1 VRAAG
6 GPGSPQRPQR
16 SDAGRNWPRCARLAL
31 GCSLC
36 LCVGVVNFCAS
47 LSRAADHVVSLN
59 LCTDQMLVLL
69 APAKIAALS
78 PLARDPSLSFVTQE
92 AAHLP
97 IVRAS
102 AEAVLGLH
110 PDLVLAAT
118 FGAQATL
125 ALLEQEGTPVL
136 RLDLPQDFA
145 GIRRQTRVLAIALDA
160 APRGEALLAAMDARL
175 DTLPQPPALR
185 HALVWEPRGLTAGP
199 GSLMDAV
206 LRAAGLVN
214 ASGGRRIGLET
225 LLRQPPDLL
234 VVTAAPAFPS
244 LASALLDHPALAGIR
259 RRALPPALTICAGP
273 FTAEAAVLLA
283 R

>member
-1 VRAAG
+1 MVIY
-6 GPGSPQRPQR
+6 
-16 SDAGRNWPRCARLAL
+16 SDLPT
-31 GCSLC
+31 
-36 LCVGVVNFCAS
+36 
-47 LSRAADHVVSLN
+47 RAADRVVSLN

-78 PLARDPSLSFVTQE
+78 PLARDPALSFVAQE

-102 AEAVLGLH
+102 AEAVLRLH

-118 FGAQATL
+118 FGAQNTL

-136 RLDLPQDFA
+136 RLDLPQDFD
-145 GIRRQTRVLAIALDA
+145 GIRGQTRLLAATLGV
-160 APRGEALLAAMDARL
+160 PERGEALLAAMDASL
-175 DTLPQPPALR
+175 GALPHQPEPLR
-185 HALVWEPRGLTAGP
+185 ALVWEPRGLTAGP

-206 LRAAGLVN
+206 LRSAGQIN
-214 ASGGRRIGLET
+214 ASDGRRMGLEA

-234 VVTAAPAFPS
+234 VVPATPEYPS
-244 LASALLDHPALAGIR
+244 LASTLMEHPALTGIR
-259 RRALPPALTICAGP
+259 RRAIPPALTLCAGP

-283 R
+283 Q